1 MKNKFFSNIPW
12 ISIASFIFFAILFI
26 IFPSIDIWFSN
37 LFFMKN
43 KFIFSKNKIIR
54 IIDYVVEYGGI
65 ALWVGF
71 VAYLG
76 LKDLKRNGLRDIFKP
91 GIKRKLLYISLVG
104 LIGSVG
110 LVHGIKM
117 YMRRCRPNL
126 VEFFGGIEKFTKVF
140 TQNTAPIYEKCVS
153 FVSGH
158 SAVGFL
164 IFSIAFLYST
174 SDIRRKRYILIGM
187 LVGTL
192 FGIVRIVQG
201 KHFISDVIFSG
212 YVVYFTAL
220 VLSLVIK
227 PSAKEED
234 L

>member
-1 MKNKFFSNIPW
+1 MTNKVFSNIPW
-12 ISIASFIFFAILFI
+12 ISIASFLFFAILFI
-26 IFPSIDIWFSN
+26 IFPYIDIWFSS
-37 LFFMKN
+37 LFFIKN
-43 KFIFSKNKIIR
+43 KFIFSNNKIIK
-54 IIDYVVEYGGI
+54 IIDYTVEYGGI

-71 VAYLG
+71 VSYLG
-76 LKDLKRNGLRDIFKP
+76 IKDLKRNGLRDIFKP

-110 LVHGIKM
+110 FVQGIKM
-117 YMRRCRPNL
+117 YTRRCRPNL

-164 IFSIAFLYST
+164 IFSIAFLYSA
-174 SDIRRKRYILIGM
+174 SDIRRKKYILIGM
-187 LVGTL
+187 LVGTS
-192 FGIVRIVQG
+192 FGFVRIVQG

-220 VLSLVIK
+220 ILNILIR
-227 PSAKEED
+227 PSDKEVD